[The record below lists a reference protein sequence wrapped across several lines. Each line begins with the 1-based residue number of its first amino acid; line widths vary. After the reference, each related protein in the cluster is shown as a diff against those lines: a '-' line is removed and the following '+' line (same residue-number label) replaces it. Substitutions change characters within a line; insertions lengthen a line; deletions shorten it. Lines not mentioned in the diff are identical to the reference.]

1 MDGWM
6 YLVVL
11 VTVVGVQDVAGG
23 DAAILGELVEL
34 TAGVLALAIP
44 AGESTVAEVLVDGL
58 VEKQGGEEDELS
70 SEEERSS
77 NGDDGETHVW

>member
-1 MDGWM
+1 M
-6 YLVVL
+6 YLMVL
-11 VTVVGVQDVAGG
+11 VSVVDVQDIGGG

-34 TAGVLALAIP
+34 TAGVLALAVP
-44 AGESTVAEVLVDGL
+44 AGESTVAEVLVDTL
-58 VEKQGGEEDELS
+58 VENQGGEEDEPS